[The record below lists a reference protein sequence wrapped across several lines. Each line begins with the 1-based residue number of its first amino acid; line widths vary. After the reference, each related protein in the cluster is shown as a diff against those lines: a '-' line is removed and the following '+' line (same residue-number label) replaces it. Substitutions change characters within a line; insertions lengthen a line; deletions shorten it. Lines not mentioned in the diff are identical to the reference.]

1 MELTI
6 PQVDLLSQVDLGSDD
21 EVRTQVLGLLAAL
34 YPRNDIV
41 ERRHEN
47 RYPFPC
53 RVHLTPVAKDGITPE
68 GDTIVVIGRDISE
81 HGLGFYHQ
89 VPLPHR
95 RMIAS
100 LQCGKGRWLAFLID
114 LSWCRF
120 TQGGWYESGG
130 RLLQAVMSPLE
141 NQTTFTRN

>member
-6 PQVDLLSQVDLGSDD
+6 PQVDLLSQVDLDADD

-34 YPRNDIV
+34 YPRNDLI
-41 ERRHEN
+41 ERRSEN

-53 RVHLTPVAKDGITPE
+53 RVFLTPLAKDGVTPE
-68 GDTIVVIGRDISE
+68 GETIVVIGRDISE
-81 HGLGFYHQ
+81 HGLGFYHRAA
-89 VPLPHR
+89 LPYR

-100 LQCGKGRWLAFLID
+100 LPYGKGQWLGFIID

-130 RLLQAVMSPLE
+130 RLLEAVTSPL
-141 NQTTFTRN
+141 QK